1 MDFDEL
7 DVDTVWTNGEFV
19 DWDEAT
25 IHALSQVATAGMG
38 VFEGTRSYPTDDGH
52 AIFRLDAHLDRLED
66 SAKLLGMEMER
77 DRAELEKATRQLARR
92 NGLADLDGSFYY
104 RHSASL
110 GYGGIGA
117 DAEPPVNQMIVA
129 FPFGRFLGEDAM
141 ATGADLMTA
150 SQRRVHSSQFPTQAK
165 ANGIYITSML
175 AKRKAHEDGYDTALL
190 LDRDG
195 NVAEAAAAN
204 VFVVRD
210 GTLYTPGLDSSVLPG
225 ITRDA
230 LLQVARDR
238 GYEAVEKTVTTG
250 ELLTADEAFLCG
262 TGAEVT
268 SVNRV
273 DDTVIGDGGRG
284 PITEEIQEAYFD
296 IVHGE
301 CPEYEDWLT
310 YL

>member
-7 DVDTVWTNGEFV
+7 DVDAVWMNGEFL

-25 IHALSQVATAGMG
+25 IHALSQVATSGMG
-38 VFEGTRSYPTDDGH
+38 VFEGIRSYPTDEGH
-52 AIFRLDAHLDRLED
+52 AVFRLEAHLDRLED
-66 SAKLLGMEMER
+66 SAKILDIEIDY
-77 DRAELEKATRQLARR
+77 DREELVDATRQVARL
-92 NGLADLDGSFYY
+92 NELDDLDGSFYY

-117 DAEPPVNQMIVA
+117 DAEPPVNHLVVA

-141 ATGADLMTA
+141 ESGADLKTA

-165 ANGIYITSML
+165 ANGIYVTSML
-175 AKRKAHEDGYDTALL
+175 AKREAHADGYDTALL

-204 VFVVRD
+204 IFVVRD

-225 ITRDA
+225 ITRDT
-230 LLQVARDR
+230 LLEVARDR

-268 SVNRV
+268 PINRV
-273 DDTVIGDGGRG
+273 DDTLIGDGGRG
-284 PITEEIQEAYFD
+284 PITEEMQEAYFD
-296 IVHGE
+296 VVHGE
-301 CPEYEDWLT
+301 REAYEDWLT

>member
-7 DVDTVWTNGEFV
+7 DVDTVWMNGEFI
-19 DWDEAT
+19 DWEDAE
-25 IHALSQVATAGMG
+25 IHALAQVATAGMG

-52 AIFRLDAHLDRLED
+52 AVFRLDAHLERLQD
-66 SAKLLGMEMER
+66 SAKILGIDLEHSK
-77 DRAELEKATRQLARR
+77 DELREATREIGRL
-92 NGLADLDGSFYY
+92 NGLDELDGSFYY

-117 DAEPPVNQMIVA
+117 DAEPPVNRLIVA

-141 ATGADLMTA
+141 ETGAEVMTS

-165 ANGIYITSML
+165 ANGIYVMSML
-175 AKRKAHEDGYDTALL
+175 AKQEAHEHGYDTALL
-190 LDRDG
+190 LDVDG

-204 VFVVRD
+204 VFVVND

-230 LLQVARDR
+230 LMQVARDR
-238 GYEAVEKTVTTG
+238 GYEVVEKTITTG

-268 SVNRV
+268 PVRKV

-284 PITEEIQEAYFD
+284 PITEEIQTAYFD
-296 IVHGE
+296 IVHGDIE
-301 CPEYEDWLT
+301 GYDDWLT

>member
-7 DVDTVWTNGEFV
+7 DVDAVWRDGEFV

-66 SAKLLGMEMER
+66 SAKLLGIEVEYGR
-77 DRAELEKATRQLARR
+77 EELVEATTELARR
-92 NGLADLDGSFYY
+92 NGLDDLDGSFYY

-117 DAEPPVNQMIVA
+117 DAEPPVNHMIVA
-129 FPFGRFLGEDAM
+129 FPFGRFLGEDALE
-141 ATGADLMTA
+141 TGADLKTA
-150 SQRRVHSSQFPTQAK
+150 SQRRVHSSQFPTRAK
-165 ANGIYITSML
+165 ANGIYVTSML
-175 AKRKAHEDGYDTALL
+175 AKREAHEDGYDTALM

-204 VFVVRD
+204 IFVVRD
-210 GTLYTPGLDSSVLPG
+210 GILYTPGLDSSVLPG
-225 ITRDA
+225 ITRDTI
-230 LLQVARDR
+230 LEIARDR
-238 GYEAVEKTVTTG
+238 GYEAVERTVTTG

-268 SVNRV
+268 PINRV

-284 PITEEIQEAYFD
+284 PITEELQEAYFD
-296 IVHGE
+296 VVCGE
-301 CPEYEDWLT
+301 CEAYEDWLT